1 MYLMSASLKWHLISF
16 FSQTPESFRIGF
28 PLASRCTSPLASR
41 SCSTTGSI
49 PQQWAHPTKR
59 VMPGC

>member
-16 FSQTPESFRIGF
+16 LSQTPESLRIGF

-41 SCSTTGSI
+41 SCSTTGST
-49 PQQWAHPTKR
+49 PQRCASTTQ
-59 VMPGC
+59 VMPGR